1 MHYET
6 LIVKTAKQAERFFKQ
21 IILSPKNK
29 PKQMKPLK
37 NIIQTEL
44 NNLKADN
51 AKTIIAAIEKL
62 REVGDDSVIS
72 PIINILVNHPLEDV
86 KNAASHFLFD
96 LKDAKVLPTLISE
109 IQNPDNKEYQRILV
123 SACWESSMN
132 CSAYLPFFVDL
143 AIISDYMVCLECLT
157 VIENMEGPFDL
168 KELNESIEKI
178 KNAADEDEEGKY
190 ELLNSIW
197 EILVDIK
204 ASLDENSYTFSEN

>member
-1 MHYET
+1 
-6 LIVKTAKQAERFFKQ
+6 
-21 IILSPKNK
+21 
-29 PKQMKPLK
+29 MKPLK
-37 NIIQTEL
+37 NIIQAQ
-44 NNLKADN
+44 LKDLQADN
-51 AKTIIAAIEKL
+51 AKTVIAAIEKL
-62 REVGDDSVIS
+62 REIGDESVIV
-72 PIINILVNHPLEDV
+72 PIINTLVNHPLEDV

-96 LKDAKVLPTLISE
+96 LKDAKVLPTLIRE

-157 VIENMEGPFDL
+157 VIENMEGPF
-168 KELNESIEKI
+168 ELQEINNAIEKV

-197 EILVDIK
+197 EVLVDIR
-204 ASLDENSYTFSEN
+204 ASMDENSYTFSEN